1 MNRKNLIGV
10 CLCGLIFLASLIMSD
25 GASLMLNLVA
35 ILVVMSGTFGATFL
49 SYPFDDIRAA
59 FRVAQNTY
67 ATNPPT
73 PDYLVNTLLNVSVK
87 SRHDGILSLEKTE
100 EKISDSFLRDALA
113 MLVDGFR
120 VDEICDVLTT
130 EMYFFKQRRQNLE
143 RIFRH
148 MAGLAPAFG
157 ITGSVIGLIG
167 MLASA
172 GDMNVI
178 VRTIPIALTS
188 TLYGIILSNFILT
201 PIAES
206 IHSKTQRELLM
217 QKMAL
222 DGVAAISREQN
233 SHKLQKKLESFLMP
247 ASRPGNQKSF
257 QEIKEKYR
265 QIREQNDAGW
275 DVRSR
280 PVVADREVRA
290 AA

>member
-1 MNRKNLIGV
+1 MNRKNHIGV
-10 CLCGLIFLASLIMSD
+10 GLCGLIFLTSLFMSD
-25 GASLMLNLVA
+25 GAGLMLNLVA
-35 ILVVMSGTFGATFL
+35 ILVVLSGTCGATFL

-59 FRVAQNTY
+59 IRVARNTY

-73 PDYLVNTLLNVSVK
+73 PDSIVNTLLDVSVR

-100 EKISDSFLRDALA
+100 DEISDSFLRDALA

-120 VDEICDVLTT
+120 VEEICDVLTT

-167 MLASA
+167 MLASV

-188 TLYGIILSNFILT
+188 TLYGIILTNFFLT

-222 DGVAAISREQN
+222 DGVAAIAQEQN

-265 QIREQNDAGW
+265 LIKEQEPSGKES
-275 DVRSR
+275 RSR
-280 PVVADREVRA
+280 SISLDQEVRA